1 MSNYPTLMQSEEAMA
16 PWNAKPEAEVNI
28 LVSLTISKPVT
39 VLMPVGEDYTEQEL
53 LDAAKEQMQ
62 IEPEIKSHWDIDDFA
77 VVEE

>member
-1 MSNYPTLMQSEEAMA
+1 MNTPTLMQSEEMRA
-16 PWNAKPEAEVNI
+16 PWNEEPSVTMDV

-39 VLMPVGEDYTEQEL
+39 IVMPSRKEYTEQEL